1 MSDQIVWSKYE
12 WGGGAPKNS
21 QGIFFETDDSDKDL
35 YDFDPSAEFIYSLL
49 TIENCFREL
58 LGLDNEKYIKEDEH
72 THNSS
77 EDIKHKK
84 TENKLRKSE
93 KNRSSLIKAAIRE
106 GEWERTVLPADSQSG
121 TWQSIQYQ

>member
-1 MSDQIVWSKYE
+1 M
-12 WGGGAPKNS
+12 WGGGHQRTPSNF
-21 QGIFFETDDSDKDL
+21 FFETDDSDKDL

-49 TIENCFREL
+49 KIENCFREL

-106 GEWERTVLPADSQSG
+106 GE
-121 TWQSIQYQ
+121 